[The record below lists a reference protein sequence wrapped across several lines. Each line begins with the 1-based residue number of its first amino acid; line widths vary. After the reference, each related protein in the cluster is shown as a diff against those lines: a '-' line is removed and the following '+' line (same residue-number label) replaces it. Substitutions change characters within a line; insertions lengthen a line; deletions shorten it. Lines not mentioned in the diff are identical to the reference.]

1 VQRNTIGAVL
11 GAALLLTGVACGDDE
26 STGAADTTETTEA
39 GADVPEQ
46 IVSLVPSATEMLFAI
61 GAGDQVEAADSFS
74 NFPDEAPTTGLSAYE
89 PNLEAISAY
98 EPDLVIVDGTNA
110 ELVSGL
116 EKLAI
121 EVLETPAATSLEDTY
136 DQLVELGDVTGHAEE
151 AADVVEEIKAEIE
164 ALVAEVPEPD
174 EPLTYYH
181 ELDNTLYTVTSE
193 TFIGDLYSLAGLE
206 NVADPA
212 DPDGELGGYPQL
224 STEFLVE
231 ADPDLVFLA
240 DTKCCDQTAAS
251 FGERPGFDA
260 LQAVTEGS
268 VIELDDDIASRW
280 GPRVVDLLR
289 EIVAAVEAAT
299 S

>member
-1 VQRNTIGAVL
+1 VL
-11 GAALLLTGVACGDDE
+11 TSAACGDDE
-26 STGAADTTETTEA
+26 AASDTTDATART
-39 GADVPEQ
+39 VPEQ

-61 GAGDQVEAADSFS
+61 GAGAQVEAADSFS
-74 NFPDEAPTTGLSAYE
+74 NYPEEAPTTELSAYE

-98 EPDLVIVDGTNA
+98 EPDLVIVDGTNP
-110 ELVSGL
+110 ELTTGL
-116 EKLAI
+116 ETLDI

-136 DQLVELGDVTGHAEE
+136 EQLLELGEITGHEE
-151 AADVVEEIKAEIE
+151 QAADVVDDIQAEIE
-164 ALVAEVPEPD
+164 ALVADLPEPD
-174 EPLTYYH
+174 EPLTYFH

-206 NVADPA
+206 NVADAA

-231 ADPDLVFLA
+231 ADPDLIFLA

-251 FGERPGFDA
+251 FAQRPGFEA

-268 VIELDDDIASRW
+268 VVELDDDIASRW

-289 EIVAAVEAAT
+289 EIVTAVEAAT

>member
-1 VQRNTIGAVL
+1 VT
-11 GAALLLTGVACGDDE
+11 
-26 STGAADTTETTEA
+26 
-39 GADVPEQ
+39 
-46 IVSLVPSATEMLFAI
+46 
-61 GAGDQVEAADSFS
+61 
-74 NFPDEAPTTGLSAYE
+74 
-89 PNLEAISAY
+89 
-98 EPDLVIVDGTNA
+98 
-110 ELVSGL
+110 GL
-116 EKLAI
+116 EKLSI
-121 EVLETPAATSLEDTY
+121 DVLETPAATSLEDTY
-136 DQLVELGDVTGHAEE
+136 DQLIELGEVTGHAEE
-151 AADVVEEIKAEIE
+151 AADVVDDIKGEIE
-164 ALVAEVPEPD
+164 ALVADLPEPD

-212 DPDGELGGYPQL
+212 DPGGELGGYPQL

-240 DTKCCDQTAAS
+240 DTKCCDQDAGS
-251 FGERPGFDA
+251 FGERPGFAA

-280 GPRVVDLLR
+280 GPRVVDFLR
-289 EIVAAVEAAT
+289 EIVAAVEAVT